1 MKTRIALLRVAL
13 LCAALSC
20 ASTALAQFGV
30 NCGEHPDVL
39 RNKSGIVW
47 FTHEQLEKMAI
58 KRVEPVM
65 PSTPPGFQYDGYVT
79 FKILVDREGNIA
91 CIWNPTGSPL
101 FHSAVNVAL
110 QYWKFK
116 PMVVSG
122 KPVEFVGVMKFHVVA
137 K

>member
-1 MKTRIALLRVAL
+1 MKTRIALL
-13 LCAALSC
+13 CAALLY
-20 ASTALAQFGV
+20 AGTALAQLGV
-30 NCGEHPDVL
+30 NCGEHPDIL
-39 RNKSGIVW
+39 HNRSGVVW

-79 FKILVDREGNIA
+79 FKILVDREGDIA
-91 CIWNPTGSPL
+91 CIWDPAGSPL

-110 QYWKFK
+110 QYWKFR
-116 PMVVSG
+116 PMRVDG
-122 KPVEFVGVMKFHVVA
+122 QPVEFVGVMKFHVYA